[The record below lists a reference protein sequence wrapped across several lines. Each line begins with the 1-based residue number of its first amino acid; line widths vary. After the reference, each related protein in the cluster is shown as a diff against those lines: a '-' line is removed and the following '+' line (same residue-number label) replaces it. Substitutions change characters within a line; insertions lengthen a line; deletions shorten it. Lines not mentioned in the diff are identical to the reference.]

1 MHRYKAIKFLGD
13 GTYGSVWKA
22 LNIDDNEFVAVK
34 KIKQKYYTWEECMNL
49 REVKPLQKLKHPHI
63 VRLKEVVRENNEL
76 FFVFECM
83 EFNLYQAMKDLNV
96 PITESRIRSWCFQIF
111 QALDNM
117 HSNGYFHRDMKPENL
132 LVTGDLVKVA
142 DFGFVREVH
151 SEPPYTD
158 YVSTRWYR
166 APEVLLRSRSYGP
179 AIDMWAM
186 GAIMAELFSLQPL
199 FPGESEV
206 DEIYKICNVIGSPSH
221 HIWAEGMELAA
232 AMNFRFPKFP
242 QADLSCLLPTASSDA
257 IDLILALCSWSP
269 ERRPSA
275 SEALQHPLFKRQY
288 QSLRVLSPQ
297 SAPHVKT
304 CLTQVEQMCTWKN
317 VRDMNQDHVQ
327 DSSQELSTELS
338 IGCGATEKQWRPL
351 ESGMKNLKVCR
362 GIKGTVG
369 AHKGTCPAQAQHSM
383 NPLVVSSLISPMSV
397 LKHH

>member
-34 KIKQKYYTWEECMNL
+34 KMKQKYYTWEECMNL
-49 REVKPLQKLKHPHI
+49 REVKSLQKLKHPHI

-83 EFNLYQAMKDLNV
+83 EFNLYQAMKDLNG
-96 PITESRIRSWCFQIF
+96 PIPESRIRSWCFQIF

-206 DEIYKICNVIGSPSH
+206 DEIYKICSVIGSPSH

-338 IGCGATEKQWRPL
+338 IGC

-383 NPLVVSSLISPMSV
+383 NPLVVSSLISPEAWRRTRSHGH
-397 LKHH
+397 L